1 METRWS
7 ECMTTYDPG
16 FWAEQGQKLLSYYFQ
31 HFIKFAWAKLFN
43 WNCLANNN
51 SDWEV
56 LWTATSGWPCHLQ
69 FSCKSYFV
77 MTSLFFSTELVIP
90 CFYIQIFLIV
100 VNLLVDW
107 ELFRWINSYCF
118 VALICCGLK
127 FFQPVWFLISF
138 VSKYAKEYKGKLKPN
153 WFKHFAP
160 KII

>member
-69 FSCKSYFV
+69 FSCKSYFI

-107 ELFRWINSYCF
+107 ELIPYMNKLLLFCSFNLLWVEIFSTSLIFNLLCF
-118 VALICCGLK
+118 KVC
-127 FFQPVWFLISF
+127 
-138 VSKYAKEYKGKLKPN
+138 
-153 WFKHFAP
+153 
-160 KII
+160 